1 MTVQE
6 LKEIVVEA
14 NKELPR
20 RHMVLYSWGNVSAID
35 RDKGIIVIKPVG
47 IPYDDLTTENVSV
60 VDLQGNK
67 VDGEKN
73 PLNPSVDLDIHRALY
88 ENFPEC
94 NAIVHTHSTYAT
106 VMAQLHR
113 DVPCFCTTHADYFAG
128 SVPCVEALSDEEIIH
143 DYEWNTGMAIVKYFQ
158 KYGISPAD
166 VPAALSIN
174 HGPFTW
180 GEDCWDAVHKAV
192 VLEEICKMAVHMLAI
207 EPDWQPIPKVMS
219 DKHFYRKHGANA
231 YFTNDDH
238 GHGMVHNK

>member
-67 VDGEKN
+67 VAGEKN

-113 DVPCFCTTHADYFAG
+113 DVPCFGTTHADYFAG

-158 KYGISPAD
+158 KYGISPAN

-174 HGPFTW
+174 HGPFAW

-207 EPDWQPIPKVMS
+207 EPDCSWP
-219 DKHFYRKHGANA
+219 R
-231 YFTNDDH
+231 
-238 GHGMVHNK
+238 

>member
-67 VDGEKN
+67 VAGEKN

-113 DVPCFCTTHADYFAG
+113 DVPCFGTTHADYFAG

-174 HGPFTW
+174 HGPFAW

-192 VLEEICKMAVHMLAI
+192 VL
-207 EPDWQPIPKVMS
+207 
-219 DKHFYRKHGANA
+219 
-231 YFTNDDH
+231 
-238 GHGMVHNK
+238 

>member
-67 VDGEKN
+67 VAGEKN

-113 DVPCFCTTHADYFAG
+113 DVPCFGTTHADYFAG

-238 GHGMVHNK
+238 VHGMVHNK

>member
-67 VDGEKN
+67 VAGEKN

-94 NAIVHTHSTYAT
+94 NAIVHTHSTYGVT
-106 VMAQLHR
+106 FAQAGL
-113 DVPCFCTTHADYFAG
+113 DIPAFGTTHADYFYG
-128 SVPCVEALSDEEIIH
+128 DIPCTRDLTAEEIEEA
-143 DYEWNTGMAIVKYFQ
+143 YELNTGNVIVETFEGKDPMAVPGVVVK
-158 KYGISPAD
+158 
-166 VPAALSIN
+166 N
-174 HGPFTW
+174 HGPFAW
-180 GEDCWDAVHKAV
+180 GRTPAGAVYNAV
-192 VLEEICKMAVHMLAI
+192 VLDKVAEMAYNTMTLNPRTQRVQQYLL
-207 EPDWQPIPKVMS
+207 
-219 DKHFYRKHGANA
+219 DKHYFRKHGANA
-231 YFTNDDH
+231 YYGQGSEDH
-238 GHGMVHNK
+238 

>member
-1 MTVQE
+1 MTIQE
-6 LKEIVVEA
+6 LKEMVVEA
-14 NKELPR
+14 NRELPK

-35 RDKGIIVIKPVG
+35 REKEIIVIKPVG
-47 IPYDDLTTENVSV
+47 IPYDELTTDNVSV
-60 VDLQGNK
+60 VDLKGNK
-67 VDGEKN
+67 VPGEKN
-73 PLNPSVDLDIHRALY
+73 PLNPSVDLDIHRAIY
-88 ENFPEC
+88 ENFDTC

-106 VMAQLHR
+106 VMSQLHR
-113 DVPCFCTTHADYFAG
+113 SVPCFGTTHADYFAG
-128 SVPCVEALSDEEIIH
+128 EVPCVNALTEEEILH
-143 DYEWNTGMAIVKYFQ
+143 NYEWNTGMAIVKYFQ
-158 KYGISPAD
+158 ENQINPAE

-231 YFTNDDH
+231 YFVNDDH
-238 GHGMVHNK
+238 GHGMIRNK

>member
-1 MTVQE
+1 
-6 LKEIVVEA
+6 
-14 NKELPR
+14 
-20 RHMVLYSWGNVSAID
+20 
-35 RDKGIIVIKPVG
+35 
-47 IPYDDLTTENVSV
+47 
-60 VDLQGNK
+60 
-67 VDGEKN
+67 
-73 PLNPSVDLDIHRALY
+73 
-88 ENFPEC
+88 
-94 NAIVHTHSTYAT
+94 
-106 VMAQLHR
+106 
-113 DVPCFCTTHADYFAG
+113 
-128 SVPCVEALSDEEIIH
+128 
-143 DYEWNTGMAIVKYFQ
+143 MAIVKYFQ

>member
-1 MTVQE
+1 MTIQE
-6 LKEIVVEA
+6 LKEIVVA
-14 NKELPR
+14 GNQELPKR
-20 RHMVLYSWGNVSAID
+20 NMVVYSWGNVSAID
-35 RDKGIIVIKPVG
+35 REKGIIVIKPVG
-47 IPYDDLTTENVSV
+47 IPYDELTVDNVSV
-60 VDLQGNK
+60 VDLKGNK
-67 VDGEKN
+67 VPGEKN

-88 ENFPEC
+88 EHFPKC
-94 NAIVHTHSTYAT
+94 NAIVHTHSSYAT

-113 DVPCFCTTHADYFAG
+113 DVPCFGTTHADYFAG
-128 SVPCVEALSDEEIIH
+128 AVPCVDPLTDEQIIN
-143 DYEWNTGMAIVKYFQ
+143 DYEWNTGMAIVEYFQ
-158 KYGISPAD
+158 KHGIDPAD

-180 GEDCWDAVHKAV
+180 GEDVWDAVHKAV

-238 GHGMVHNK
+238 GHGMVRNQ